1 LIIQQSKI
9 NRNMFSKQWFLFL
22 LFSATGFTV
31 KAQFNDSIHHYIRY
45 AVTGIINKTDD
56 TRSYLL
62 SNTLRYNLRGKNRSL
77 NFNGSHVFGQQNKT
91 TSNNDVSAALDVNLF
106 PKDSAKIYYWGLLNY
121 DKSFSLKINGRVQTG
136 IGLAYNF
143 IDNSTR
149 FFNVSEGVLYE
160 KSDLKRPDGSKDVY
174 QILRNS
180 LRVRYR
186 FTINGMIVLDGTNF
200 LQNSLKNQ
208 HDYIIKSSNTLSV
221 KMRKWLSIATT
232 VTYNKLNLTS
242 RENLLITFGLIA
254 ETYF

>member
-1 LIIQQSKI
+1 MK
-9 NRNMFSKQWFLFL
+9 NWFIFL
-22 LFSATGFTV
+22 LITGGTSLSAQ
-31 KAQFNDSIHHYIRY
+31 AQFNDSIHHYIRY

-62 SNTLRYNLRGKNRSL
+62 SNALRYNLRRQNKSL
-77 NFNGSHVFGQQNKT
+77 NFNGSHVFGQQNKAT
-91 TSNNDVSAALDVNLF
+91 TNNDFSAALDVNLF

-121 DKSFSLKINGRVQTG
+121 DKSLSLKLNGRIQTG

-149 FFNVSEGVLYE
+149 FFNISEGILFE
-160 KSDLKRPDGSKDVY
+160 KSDLKKTDGSKDIY
-174 QILRNS
+174 QTFRNS

-186 FTINGMIVLDGTNF
+186 FVINSTVILDGTNF
-200 LQNSLKNQ
+200 LQNSLKDQ
-208 HDYIIKSSNTLSV
+208 YDYIIKLSNTLSV

-232 VTYNKLNLTS
+232 VTYNKLNLTN